1 MASSEKA
8 TEKTLKSEV
17 EKRGGLCLKLL
28 PFQFSGL
35 PDRLCLLPGGK
46 IFFAEIKDVKEV
58 PSKLQ
63 LKVKK
68 SLEKLGF
75 KVYVVRT
82 IFDIEKIF
90 NKSYFKSSA
99 ELKRILK
106 VVSNAS
112 GFSTFEISAKDKT
125 QELVNARQAFVILA
139 HKLTDENQANIGA
152 QVNLSH
158 TVVNQ
163 IINSKTDFPKAW
175 EIINKT
181 CLLDV
186 NH

>member
-8 TEKTLKSEV
+8 TEKTLKLEV

-46 IFFAEIKDVKEV
+46 LFFAEVKDVKEN

-63 LKVKK
+63 MKVMK

-75 KVYVVRT
+75 KTYTIRT

-90 NKSYFKSSA
+90 NKSYFKPST

-106 VVSNAS
+106 VVSNACGLS
-112 GFSTFEISAKDKT
+112 PFEISAKDKT
-125 QELVNARQAFVILA
+125 QELVYARQAFVILA
-139 HKLTDENQANIGA
+139 HKLTDETQANIGL

-163 IINSKTDFPKAW
+163 IINSKTDFPEAW

-181 CLLDV
+181 GLLDV
-186 NH
+186 NC